1 MSDRLFRN
9 QQALN
14 VSQEKERERI
24 DAVLGRIQH
33 VEAQLAMLRTEMVG
47 LRQMM
52 TQLLV
57 SRGNGPT
64 VRETT

>member
-14 VSQEKERERI
+14 VSQEKERERL
-24 DAVLGRIQH
+24 DTVLGRVQH
-33 VEAQLAMLRTEMVG
+33 LEAQLAMLRNETVS
-47 LRQMM
+47 LRQMV

-57 SRGNGPT
+57 SRGTGPT

>member
-1 MSDRLFRN
+1 MNDRLFRN

-14 VSQEKERERI
+14 ASQEKERERI
-24 DAVLGRIQH
+24 DSVLGRVQH
-33 VEAQLAMLRTEMVG
+33 LEAQLAMLRTETAD

-57 SRGNGPT
+57 SRGTGPT
-64 VRETT
+64 VRETA

>member
-1 MSDRLFRN
+1 MNDRLFRN

-14 VSQEKERERI
+14 ASQEKERERL
-24 DAVLGRIQH
+24 DAAFGRIQH
-33 VEAQLAMLRTEMVG
+33 LEAQLAMLRNETVS

-57 SRGNGPT
+57 SRGTGPT